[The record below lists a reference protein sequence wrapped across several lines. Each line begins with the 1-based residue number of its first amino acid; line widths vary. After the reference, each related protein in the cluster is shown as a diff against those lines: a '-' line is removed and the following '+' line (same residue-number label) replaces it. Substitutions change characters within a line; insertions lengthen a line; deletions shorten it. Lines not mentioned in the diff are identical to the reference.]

1 MKKFEKIVILPEDT
15 IKQSMKQINQNGV
28 GSLIVINKRYNVL
41 GVLTDG
47 DIRRAI
53 FAGKKI
59 DEKIKGIYSKKIIK
73 YQDSKFNI
81 EELEKKSLE
90 KNINIIPNL
99 KKNKLVDYY

>member
-1 MKKFEKIVILPEDT
+1 MKKFEQIVIFPEST

-28 GSLIVINKRYNVL
+28 GSLIVINKKFNVL

-53 FAGKKI
+53 FAEKKI
-59 DEKIKGIYSKKIIK
+59 DESIKGIYSKKIIK
-73 YQDSKFNI
+73 YQESNFNI

-90 KNINIIPNL
+90 KA
-99 KKNKLVDYY
+99 